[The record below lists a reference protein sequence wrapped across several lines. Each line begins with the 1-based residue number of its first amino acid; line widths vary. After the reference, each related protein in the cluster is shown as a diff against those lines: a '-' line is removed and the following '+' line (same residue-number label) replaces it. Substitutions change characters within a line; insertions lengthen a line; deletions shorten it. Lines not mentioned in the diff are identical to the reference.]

1 MESNLS
7 PLESAEIFANYFS
20 AISQEFEPIDEQNF
34 PPDLALT
41 EDIKIAVHCSLNPS
55 IWFTGVK
62 NPPAVTSSVCP
73 QRATSKIP
81 IKQCYNSILVDEKT

>member
-1 MESNLS
+1 MTEEEKCYKNVDPDYEL
-7 PLESAEIFANYFS
+7 NYS
-20 AISQEFEPIDEQNF
+20 CIDQNF
-34 PPDLALT
+34 SPGLDLT

-81 IKQCYNSILVDEKT
+81 IKQCYSSILVDEKT